1 MNCSHVCAKIQ
12 FTMSVRYHVIH
23 TQQGSW
29 RVKRTGAERAT
40 SVHSTQ
46 SAAIGKAKQLAK
58 ESSGNVI
65 VHGVDGMIKSTRTY
79 KSDPKPPGK
88 QK

>member
-1 MNCSHVCAKIQ
+1 
-12 FTMSVRYHVIH
+12 MSVKYHVIH
-23 TQQGSW
+23 TQEGGW

-46 SAAIGKAKQLAK
+46 SAAIGKAMKLAR

-65 VHGVDGMIKSTRTY
+65 IHGVDGMIKSTRSY
-79 KSDPKPPGK
+79 ASEPKPPGK